1 MKPQINI
8 TELVCTRISHD
19 LIGNIGA
26 FANAVELMEDDD
38 QEFLSEIKSTLK
50 FSSTVLSSRLKFF
63 RMVFGLSN
71 SNLDSA
77 ELVGK
82 TCVDYIK
89 TLNPNYPIELHIKA
103 QDNQQ
108 ELNRALMLA
117 VMTVADLIIKG
128 GSIDIGLN
136 QQQIVAKVKSSS
148 PLAQSKIQAIKDIT
162 EDKLP
167 DNLSQYA
174 PVFCL
179 REMGAN
185 ISLDTT
191 DGLTMSIS

>member
-1 MKPQINI
+1 MIDL
-8 TELVCTRISHD
+8 TEIICTRISHD

-38 QEFLSEIKSTLK
+38 NEFLTEIKSTLK
-50 FSSTVLSSRLKFF
+50 FSSTVLTSRLKFF
-63 RMVFGLSN
+63 RMVFGLTN

-77 ELVGK
+77 ETVNK

-103 QDNQQ
+103 QDNQHD
-108 ELNRALMLA
+108 LNRVLMLT

-128 GSIDIGLN
+128 GTIDIGLN
-136 QQQIVAKVKSSS
+136 QRQIIAKVTSQA
-148 PLAQSKIQAIKDIT
+148 PLAQGKIDAINGILQ
-162 EDKLP
+162 DKLP

-174 PVFCL
+174 PVFYL
-179 REMGAN
+179 RNMGAR
-185 ISLDTT
+185 ISLNT
-191 DGLTMSIS
+191 DNGLVMSIS

>member
-1 MKPQINI
+1 MKPQFNI

-77 ELVGK
+77 EIVAK
-82 TCVDYIK
+82 TCTDYIK

-108 ELNRALMLA
+108 ELNRVLMLT

-136 QQQIVAKVKSSS
+136 QKQIIAKVTSDF
-148 PLAQSKIQAIKDIT
+148 PLAQSKIEAIRGITKD
-162 EDKLP
+162 ELP

-179 REMGAN
+179 RNMGAN
-185 ISLDTT
+185 INLDTT
-191 DGLTMSIS
+191 DGLVMSIS